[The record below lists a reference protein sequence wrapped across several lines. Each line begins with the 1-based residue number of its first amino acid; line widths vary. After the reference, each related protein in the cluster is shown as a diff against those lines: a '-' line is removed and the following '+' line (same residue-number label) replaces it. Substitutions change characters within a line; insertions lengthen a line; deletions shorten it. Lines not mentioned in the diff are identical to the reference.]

1 ITKIVNALTAKSE
14 IGSPMASMYLLNH
27 PDHYTSHTFQRFYWK
42 PYVNENKNG
51 FVGISPVLDYIYRPQ
66 KYENISLYNW
76 IRTMNKTKINTSS
89 TEKASTQQTKE
100 WNVEYIIK
108 HNDTGDEENS
118 FESDSDMS
126 DVENSSESNLESLS
140 SLEDEQKHDRN
151 SKLYD
156 NINNK
161 SQSVDLEYYRYS
173 DFLPEHSQYKTHKVQ
188 VVSEEKS
195 KVPDFIGLLPRH
207 DRGNREEYCMTM
219 LTFFKPWRVGR
230 DLKLPD
236 QTWDN
241 EFECYDF
248 SQKDRDV
255 MKYFNLRYEC
265 NDARDDFS
273 AKRRTQYYNQNGWPL
288 PVDNETT
295 KWLDT

>member
-1 ITKIVNALTAKSE
+1 
-14 IGSPMASMYLLNH
+14 MYLLNH

-51 FVGISPVLDYIYRPQ
+51 FVGISPVLDYIYRPE
-66 KYENISLYNW
+66 KYENVSLYNW
-76 IRTMNKTKINTSS
+76 IRTVNKTKINTSS
-89 TEKASTQQTKE
+89 TKKASTQQTNE
-100 WNVEYIIK
+100 WNTAMDLSLI
-108 HNDTGDEENS
+108 DTSDEENS
-118 FESDSDMS
+118 FTDNSDMS
-126 DVENSSESNLESLS
+126 DKENSSDSDLDSLSNLKS
-140 SLEDEQKHDRN
+140 SQKYDR
-151 SKLYD
+151 
-156 NINNK
+156 NNK

-173 DFLPEHSQYKTHKVQ
+173 DFLPEHPQYKTHKVQ
-188 VVSEEKS
+188 VVPEEKA

-207 DRGNREEYCMTM
+207 DCGNREEYCMTM
-219 LTFFKPWRVGR
+219 LTFFKPWRVGQ

-273 AKRRTQYYNQNGWPL
+273 A
-288 PVDNETT
+288 
-295 KWLDT
+295 